1 MKKKNLILLTLLF
14 AYFSSYS
21 QHGRKFVKG
30 PITIFDTLKVDKGD
44 IIQLGQGSN
53 ADKNFIYVHDFEMTT
68 APNSYANKKFEILQ
82 LKETEDK
89 LNGKEYYAIFIGE
102 LFRYKVDLANAIKY
116 GEVIGIN
123 NIKFNQPNTPG
134 VKVIQPKQSV
144 ADELLKL
151 KKLYDAGV
159 LTKEEYEAQKKKL
172 LESN

>member
-1 MKKKNLILLTLLF
+1 MKKTNLILLTLLV

-21 QHGRKFVKG
+21 QHGRKFIKG

-53 ADKNFIYVHDFEMTT
+53 ANKNFIYVHDFENET
-68 APNSYANKKFEILQ
+68 APNTYANKKFEILQ
-82 LKETEDK
+82 LKVTEDK
-89 LNGKEYYAIFIGE
+89 INGKEYYAIFLGD
-102 LFRYKVDLANAIKY
+102 LFRYEIDLTNAIKF
-116 GEVIGIN
+116 GEIIAIN
-123 NIKFNQPNTPG
+123 NVKINQPGTQSVN
-134 VKVIQPKQSV
+134 VIQPKQSV

-159 LTKEEYEAQKKKL
+159 LTKDEYEAQKKKL